1 MTPDQIKLAHR
12 RLQLGITNVGFW
24 VLTAS
29 AGLYWLAHHRAHA
42 VDAWR
47 LAVIAIGAVAV
58 QAVFDFIGGTRL
70 MPEPRPSLTGFLR
83 RWSPG
88 VVVHA
93 LVLAGVGLLSYAS
106 FRSSGGF
113 CLAILL
119 ATSGLAFG
127 RRHLLGAIG
136 RSSTTSIAS
145 EGDAILAVAAT
156 DPALTGGI
164 VGFGRRARSVL
175 PASWLDG
182 LQKGELAAES
192 SRRRWQIDNGLPD
205 RTFVVILSWNL
216 LGAYAGSLA
225 FGFAERAPL
234 DALLGHACWMTLW
247 TFGGLLVLPALSR
260 NVVFAADR
268 AADDAG
274 IDPRGW
280 ITRLP
285 GMVGEDGSPRAAVET
300 IFYPIPS
307 AARRLRQL
315 EKASPRFVLGN
326 LARSNL
332 YYSWATLTLLG
343 RAVHCNV
350 GRPALWVFPPSA

>member
-29 AGLYWLAHHRAHA
+29 AGLYWLAGHGAHH
-42 VDAWR
+42 VDASR
-47 LAVIAIGAVAV
+47 LAVIAIWAVAV

-70 MPEPRPSLTGFLR
+70 MPKPRPSLISFLR
-83 RWSPG
+83 RWSRG
-88 VVVHA
+88 VVVHT
-93 LVLAGVGLLSYAS
+93 LVLASVGLLSYAS
-106 FRSSGGF
+106 FRASGGF

-119 ATSGLAFG
+119 ATCGLAFG

-136 RSSTTSIAS
+136 GSSTARIAS

-164 VGFGRRARSVL
+164 VGFGRRARSVV
-175 PASWLDG
+175 PASWLDS
-182 LQKGELAAES
+182 LPKGEFAAES
-192 SRRRWQIDNGLPD
+192 SRRRWQIKNGLPA
-205 RTFVVILSWNL
+205 RTFVIILSWNL
-216 LGAYAGSLA
+216 LGSYAGSLA
-225 FGFAERAPL
+225 FRLAERTPL

-260 NVVFAADR
+260 NAVFAADR
-268 AADDAG
+268 AAADAG
-274 IDPRGW
+274 VDIRSW
-280 ITRLP
+280 ITRFP
-285 GMVGEDGSPRAAVET
+285 SVVGEDGSPRAAVEA

-315 EKASPRFVLGN
+315 EKPSPRFVPGT

>member
-1 MTPDQIKLAHR
+1 MTPDQIALAHR
-12 RLQLGITNVGFW
+12 RLQLGIANVGFW

-29 AGLYWLAHHRAHA
+29 AGLYWLADHGAHA
-42 VDAWR
+42 VDGWR
-47 LAVIAIGAVAV
+47 LTVIAIGAIAV
-58 QAVFDFIGGTRL
+58 QSVFDVIGGTRL

-88 VVVHA
+88 VLVHA

-106 FRSSGGF
+106 FRVSGGF
-113 CLAILL
+113 YLAILL
-119 ATSGLAFG
+119 ATCGLAFG
-127 RRHLLGAIG
+127 RRHLLRVIG
-136 RSSTTSIAS
+136 GSSTTSIAA
-145 EGDAILAVAAT
+145 EGNAILAAATT

-164 VGFGRRARSVL
+164 VGFGRRAKSVL

-182 LQKGELAAES
+182 LQNGELAAEL
-192 SRRRWQIDNGLPD
+192 SRRRWQIDNGVTD
-205 RTFVVILSWNL
+205 RTFVVVLSWNL
-216 LGAYAGSLA
+216 LGAYVGSLA
-225 FGFAERAPL
+225 WGLAERMPL
-234 DALLGHACWMTLW
+234 EALLGHSCWMTLW

-260 NVVFAADR
+260 KAVFAADR
-268 AADDAG
+268 AAADAG

-280 ITRLP
+280 ITHFP
-285 GMVGEDGSPRAAVET
+285 GLVGEDGSPRAAVET

-315 EKASPRFVLGN
+315 EEPSPRFVPGN

-350 GRPALWVFPPSA
+350 GRPALWVIPPAA

>member
-24 VLTAS
+24 VLSAS
-29 AGLYWLAHHRAHA
+29 AGLSWLVDHGPHA
-42 VDAWR
+42 VSAER
-47 LAVIAIGAVAV
+47 LATIALGAIAV
-58 QAVFDFIGGTRL
+58 QAAFDFVGGARL
-70 MPEPRPSLTGFLR
+70 MPEPRPLWTGFLR
-83 RWSPG
+83 RWSRG
-88 VVVHA
+88 VVVHT

-106 FRSSGGF
+106 FRTSGGF
-113 CLAILL
+113 CLALLL
-119 ATSGLAFG
+119 ATCGLAFG
-127 RRHLLGAIG
+127 RRHLLRAIG
-136 RSSTTSIAS
+136 VSSTTIIAP

-164 VGFGRRARSVL
+164 VGFGRGARSVL
-175 PASWLDG
+175 PASWLDR
-182 LQKGELAAES
+182 LRKGELAAES

-216 LGAYAGSLA
+216 LGAYAGSRA
-225 FGFAERAPL
+225 FGLAERTPL

-247 TFGGLLVLPALSR
+247 TFGGLLLLPALSR
-260 NVVFAADR
+260 NAVFAADR
-268 AADDAG
+268 AAADAG

-280 ITRLP
+280 ITRFP
-285 GMVGEDGSPRAAVET
+285 GLVAEDGSPRADVET
-300 IFYPIPS
+300 VFYPIPS

-315 EKASPRFVLGN
+315 EKPSPRFVPGN

-332 YYSWATLTLLG
+332 YYSWAALTLLG